1 MTLTSTQLM
10 SDLEYHTG
18 EIFQT
23 FRGTHNVFLCIC
35 SLKAVLSDWELG
47 GGEWG
52 RRGAAKL
59 VLVLPVARSPG
70 IRLGRIARSV
80 PLNPSS
86 ESFLC
91 SGSHSRGISHL
102 HPLTSAGFCT
112 LLVESELGGEGTAAA
127 KVVATS
133 RDTGTWKQVLDR
145 RETDKSSRGAWSQAA
160 LGLRD

>member
-1 MTLTSTQLM
+1 MGSKRSRKTSL
-10 SDLEYHTG
+10 G
-18 EIFQT
+18 PP
-23 FRGTHNVFLCIC
+23 C
-35 SLKAVLSDWELG
+35 SKTPWH
-47 GGEWG
+47 
-52 RRGAAKL
+52 
-59 VLVLPVARSPG
+59 
-70 IRLGRIARSV
+70 
-80 PLNPSS
+80 PSGQNCEECAS

-133 RDTGTWKQVLDR
+133 GDTGTWKQVLDW